1 MSLHIHGFKHYI
13 CAAEAK
19 GLAKCFQA
27 YADNCANDSI
37 FEVGFNP
44 NSGYVYIAL
53 EEQNIQIASCL
64 GHSVDWIAS
73 NLETGEEEFFDTYK
87 EALAW
92 VENNDDE
99 EDKDEDVDDIYEEE
113 DPIIQL
119 IHQSGE

>member
-1 MSLHIHGFKHYI
+1 MSLQIHGFKHYI
-13 CAAEAK
+13 CAAEAE

-27 YADNCANDSI
+27 YADNCANESI
-37 FEVGFNP
+37 FELGFNP

-53 EEQNIQIASCL
+53 EEHNISIASCL
-64 GHSVDWIAS
+64 GHSVEWIAT
-73 NLETGEEEFFDTYK
+73 NLETGEEEFCDTYK

-92 VENNDDE
+92 VKNNDDE
-99 EDKDEDVDDIYEEE
+99 DEDVYEEE